1 MSATDDNPGGSS
13 ASSAATSATPS
24 AYQEVQRSS
33 EFVSL
38 RRRWRGFIFTMSAV
52 FLGWFLVYVLLSD
65 FAHGVVDTRLGST
78 NFTVGLLLGLL
89 QFVSTFLIATL
100 YVRFANR
107 NLDDDAEALR
117 LRVEEKL

>member
-1 MSATDDNPGGSS
+1 MSATEDSPGGSS
-13 ASSAATSATPS
+13 ALDATPS
-24 AYQEVQRSS
+24 AYQEVQRSP

-65 FAHGVVDTRLGST
+65 FAHGVVNTRIGDT

-89 QFVSTFLIATL
+89 QFVSTFTIATI
-100 YVRFANR
+100 YVRFANK
-107 NLDDDAEALR
+107 NLDDDAEALKR
-117 LRVEEKL
+117 RVEENL

>member
-1 MSATDDNPGGSS
+1 MSATDDRPGGSS
-13 ASSAATSATPS
+13 PLSASTSDTPS
-24 AYQEVQRSS
+24 AYQEVQGSP

-65 FAHGVVDTRLGST
+65 FAHGVVDTRIGGT
-78 NFTVGLLLGLL
+78 NFTVGLVLGLL
-89 QFVSTFLIATL
+89 QFVSTFTIATI
-100 YVRFANR
+100 YVRFANK

-117 LRVEEKL
+117 QRVEDKL

>member
-1 MSATDDNPGGSS
+1 MSATDETPGGSGAAS
-13 ASSAATSATPS
+13 ADTDATPS
-24 AYQEVQRSS
+24 AYQEVQRSP
-33 EFVSL
+33 EFASL
-38 RRRWRGFIFTMSAV
+38 RKRWRGFIFTMSAV
-52 FLGWFLVYVLLSD
+52 FLAWFLVYVLLSD

-89 QFVSTFLIATL
+89 QFVSTFAIATI

-117 LRVEEKL
+117 RRVEEKL

>member
-1 MSATDDNPGGSS
+1 MSATDETPGGSS
-13 ASSAATSATPS
+13 ALGATSS
-24 AYQEVQRSS
+24 AYQEVQASP
-33 EFVSL
+33 EFASL
-38 RRRWRGFIFTMSAV
+38 RRRWRGFIFTMSAI

-65 FAHGVVDTRLGST
+65 FAHGLVDTRIGGT

-89 QFVSTFLIATL
+89 QFVSTFVIATL
-100 YVRFANR
+100 YVRFANK

>member
-1 MSATDDNPGGSS
+1 MSATEDSPGGSS
-13 ASSAATSATPS
+13 ALDATPS
-24 AYQEVQRSS
+24 AYQEVQRSP

-65 FAHGVVDTRLGST
+65 FAHGVVNTRIGGT

-89 QFVSTFLIATL
+89 QFVSTFTIATI
-100 YVRFANR
+100 YVRFANK
-107 NLDDDAEALR
+107 NLDDDAEALKR
-117 LRVEEKL
+117 RVEENL

>member
-1 MSATDDNPGGSS
+1 MSATDDTPGGSS
-13 ASSAATSATPS
+13 ALDDTPS
-24 AYQEVQRSS
+24 AYQEVQASP
-33 EFVSL
+33 EFKSL

-65 FAHGVVDTRLGST
+65 FAHGVVDTRLGDT

-100 YVRFANR
+100 YVRYADK
-107 NLDDDAEALR
+107 NLDDDAETLR
-117 LRVEEKL
+117 LRVEENL

>member
-1 MSATDDNPGGSS
+1 VQGS
-13 ASSAATSATPS
+13 P
-24 AYQEVQRSS
+24 

-65 FAHGVVDTRLGST
+65 FAHGVVDTRIGGT
-78 NFTVGLLLGLL
+78 NFTVGLVLGLL
-89 QFVSTFLIATL
+89 QFVSTFTIATI
-100 YVRFANR
+100 YVRFADK

-117 LRVEEKL
+117 ERVEDKL

>member
-13 ASSAATSATPS
+13 ALDATPS
-24 AYQEVQRSS
+24 AYQEVQRSP

-65 FAHGVVDTRLGST
+65 FAHGVVNTRIGGT

-89 QFVSTFLIATL
+89 QFVSTFTIATI
-100 YVRFANR
+100 YVRFANK
-107 NLDDDAEALR
+107 NLDDDAEALKR
-117 LRVEEKL
+117 RVEENL

>member
-1 MSATDDNPGGSS
+1 MSATDDSPGGSR
-13 ASSAATSATPS
+13 ALDATPS
-24 AYQEVQRSS
+24 AYQEVQRSP

-65 FAHGVVDTRLGST
+65 FAHGVVDTRIGGS

-89 QFVSTFLIATL
+89 QFVSTFVITML
-100 YVRFANR
+100 YVRYANR
-107 NLDDDAEALR
+107 KLDPQAEKIRA
-117 LRVEEKL
+117 EIEGGEQE

>member
-1 MSATDDNPGGSS
+1 VSATEDTPGGSS
-13 ASSAATSATPS
+13 ALSPDAQATPS
-24 AYQEVQRSS
+24 AYQEVQRSP
-33 EFVSL
+33 EFTSL

-52 FLGWFLVYVLLSD
+52 FLAWFLVYVLLSD
-65 FAHGVVDTRLGST
+65 FAHGVVDTRIGDT

-89 QFVSTFLIATL
+89 QFVSTFTIATV
-100 YVRFANR
+100 YVRFANK

>member
-1 MSATDDNPGGSS
+1 VSATDDMPGESS
-13 ASSAATSATPS
+13 RLDTTPS
-24 AYQEVQRSS
+24 AYQEVQRSP

-38 RRRWRGFIFTMSAV
+38 RRRWRAFIFTMSAV

-65 FAHGVVDTRLGST
+65 FAHGVVDTRIGGT

-89 QFVSTFLIATL
+89 QFVSTFVIATL
-100 YVRFANR
+100 YVRFANK

-117 LRVEEKL
+117 QRVEEKL

>member
-1 MSATDDNPGGSS
+1 MSATDDSPGGSS
-13 ASSAATSATPS
+13 ALDATPS
-24 AYQEVQRSS
+24 AYQEVQRSP

-65 FAHGVVDTRLGST
+65 FAHGVVNTRIGDT

-89 QFVSTFLIATL
+89 QFVSTFTIATI
-100 YVRFANR
+100 YVRFANK
-107 NLDDDAEALR
+107 NLDDDAEALKR
-117 LRVEEKL
+117 RVEENL